1 MPPEHSAAADGS
13 QLVRQSGPP
22 PHFFDAD
29 VSLARRAQR
38 TVADLPHFRGTN
50 YPLSFQA
57 YERSVVISGRV
68 PSFYLKQLLQTSL
81 LALDGVSRIINEVEI
96 DYSMFGS

>member
-1 MPPEHSAAADGS
+1 MASNSNVRADGS
-13 QLVRQSGPP
+13 HLVIGHGPS

-38 TVADLPHFRGTN
+38 IVAHLPHFRGRN
-50 YPLSFQA
+50 YPLTFRA

-68 PSFYLKQLLQTSL
+68 PSFYLKQLIQTSL
-81 LALDGVSRIINEVEI
+81 LTLDGVGRIINEVEI
-96 DYSMFGS
+96 DYSMLGS